1 MKRTH
6 EGSIKEQHK
15 MGICCTKPSASPD
28 EIKVLLQRNEEYP
41 QKNNT
46 GAYTPQPLKTNTD
59 TPDKEEDPIPE
70 RNTKNDFKFL
80 ECTHEKQ
87 EESVPVVALNPVLS
101 VTSHLNERKDP
112 DKDCHTIIIKGEK
125 ESEEQLNND
134 PKKDGLEAA
143 SSTKEIK
150 HGGFTCGVQQSV
162 VNITGIASDPNPDNK
177 VEETVGEQQY
187 NQTSHHTANDSSKGI
202 SILHQ
207 TDHILCQE
215 CTEINEVEDLDDI
228 GEDFTKENAGCEV
241 SNGSNSQSHNYNAL
255 SGVMETLNESAA
267 ETYGHQSDTFLDHN
281 TAKEHTDVANE
292 PDTASE
298 IDLYRGEEEMQEDN
312 HLGKNRTRSEE
323 DLLVSQDRCSISPEV
338 DILTYSEREWRGNT
352 AKSALIRKGYEDIS
366 KSYKGIRRV
375 RGDNY
380 CALRATLYQTL
391 IRSDDLPIWLQGED
405 ILQLPL
411 KLCADNKWIEQ
422 WRLSHAH
429 QSQNRNF
436 KDIILECLELL
447 KKKWEEVVL
456 LPTVEDKEMACDE
469 IFRHGDEENSLLE
482 AIKFLMLGTAIELYN
497 NMQQDKE
504 VPLFCWL
511 LFARDTSSTPCSFL
525 INHLNHV
532 GLSGGLEQVEMF
544 LLGYTL
550 QYTITVY
557 RLYKCETD
565 EFISYYP
572 DDHKEDWPAV
582 CLITE
587 DDRHYNVPVK
597 KQEETSLTLQPD

>member
-15 MGICCTKPSASPD
+15 MGICCTKPSASSD
-28 EIKVLLQRNEEYP
+28 EIKVLLQKNEEHQ

-46 GAYTPQPLKTNTD
+46 GAYTHQTLKTNTD
-59 TPDKEEDPIPE
+59 TPDREEDQILE
-70 RNTKNDFKFL
+70 SDTKNDFKFL
-80 ECTHEKQ
+80 ESTHEKQ
-87 EESVPVVALNPVLS
+87 QESEPVVALNPVLS
-101 VTSHLNERKDP
+101 VTSHQNERKDP
-112 DKDCHTIIIKGEK
+112 DKDCHTVIIKGEK
-125 ESEEQLNND
+125 ESEAQLNND

-143 SSTKEIK
+143 SSRKEIK
-150 HGGFTCGVQQSV
+150 YGGFTGGVQQSA
-162 VNITGIASDPNPDNK
+162 VNRTGIASDPKSDNK
-177 VEETVGEQQY
+177 VQETVGEQQC
-187 NQTSHHTANDSSKGI
+187 NQTSHRTAND
-202 SILHQ
+202 
-207 TDHILCQE
+207 
-215 CTEINEVEDLDDI
+215 
-228 GEDFTKENAGCEV
+228 
-241 SNGSNSQSHNYNAL
+241 
-255 SGVMETLNESAA
+255 
-267 ETYGHQSDTFLDHN
+267 
-281 TAKEHTDVANE
+281 
-292 PDTASE
+292 SE
-298 IDLYRGEEEMQEDN
+298 IDLYRGEEEMQEGN
-312 HLGKNRTRSEE
+312 HLDENRTRSEE
-323 DLLVSQDRCSISPEV
+323 YLLVSQDRCSISPEV
-338 DILTYSEREWRGNT
+338 DILTYSEKEWRGNT
-352 AKSALIRKGYEDIS
+352 AKSALIRKGYEDVS
-366 KSYKGIRRV
+366 KSYKGLRRV

-411 KLCADNKWIEQ
+411 KLGADNKWIEQ
-422 WRLSHAH
+422 WRLPHAH

-456 LPTVEDKEMACDE
+456 LPTVEDKETACDE
-469 IFRHGDEENSLLE
+469 IFRNGDEENSLLE

-511 LFARDTSSTPCSFL
+511 LFARDTSKTPCSFL

-572 DDHKEDWPAV
+572 DDHKEDWPEV

-597 KQEETSLTLQPD
+597 SKKKRA